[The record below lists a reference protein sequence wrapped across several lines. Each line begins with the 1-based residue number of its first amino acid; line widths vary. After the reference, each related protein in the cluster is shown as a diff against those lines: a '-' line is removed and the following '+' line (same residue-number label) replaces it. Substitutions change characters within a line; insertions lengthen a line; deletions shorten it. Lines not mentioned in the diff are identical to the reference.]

1 MHSLWH
7 ETKSSPR
14 SHKCSAQIGRI
25 YKRLTETFQNPGSTA
40 EEIDRALEAMELIA
54 PLCEADIAEKSYHLF
69 QVVMQAPTSLAYSQ
83 EKKWE
88 ASRLAMHGAY
98 KWDGSLPPVGDP
110 QHILTFL
117 GHHFDLVP
125 ESGQNQQNPILDE
138 PIQDALRALAYA
150 FGPVTIDVLNRFNLT
165 QPSFVRG
172 ICYVY
177 QDDRPFELHNAALLF
192 LPLIGDRWFDTP
204 DPIMNPDQMESF
216 CVNWASAVDAIE
228 HTDDVREA
236 ILAVLFGMINSPHWR
251 PHIVPEKWKLLEYF
265 TSVPDDFQPL
275 KKCVNNPDLI
285 DAISKVKNPAALV
298 HWLTILWLRHKELT
312 TRVQQQLQRVTKEV
326 AQSRRRADLERCFSA
341 VESESKKAEHALT
354 KYSTWSNDPAAVVLR
369 EKIDN
374 LQQAKVS
381 LGALKRG

>member
-1 MHSLWH
+1 
-7 ETKSSPR
+7 
-14 SHKCSAQIGRI
+14 
-25 YKRLTETFQNPGSTA
+25 
-40 EEIDRALEAMELIA
+40 MELIT
-54 PLCEADIAEKSYHLF
+54 PLSENNIAQKSYSLF
-69 QVVMQAPTSLAYSQ
+69 HVVMQTPTSDVYSQ
-83 EKKWE
+83 EKKLE
-88 ASRLAMHGAY
+88 ASRLAVHGAY
-98 KWDGSLPPVGDP
+98 KWGGSLPPVGDP

-125 ESGQNQQNPILDE
+125 ESGQNQQNPIQDE

-150 FGPVTIDVLNRFNLT
+150 SVPVTIDALNRFNPT

-177 QDDRPFELHNAALLF
+177 QDDRPFELHNTALFF
-192 LPLIGDRWFDTP
+192 LPLIADRWFNTS

-216 CVNWASAVDAIE
+216 CVNWASAVDASE
-228 HTDDVREA
+228 HTEDVRKA
-236 ILAVLFGMINSPHWR
+236 TLAVLFRMINSPHWR
-251 PHIVPEKWKLLEYF
+251 PHIVPEKWELLKYP
-265 TSVPDDFQPL
+265 TPVPDDFQPL

-326 AQSRRRADLERCFSA
+326 AQSRRRADLETCFSA
-341 VESESKKAEHALT
+341 VESELKKVEHALT
-354 KYSTWSNDPAAVVLR
+354 KYSTWSNDPVAVVLK
-369 EKIDN
+369 EKIEN